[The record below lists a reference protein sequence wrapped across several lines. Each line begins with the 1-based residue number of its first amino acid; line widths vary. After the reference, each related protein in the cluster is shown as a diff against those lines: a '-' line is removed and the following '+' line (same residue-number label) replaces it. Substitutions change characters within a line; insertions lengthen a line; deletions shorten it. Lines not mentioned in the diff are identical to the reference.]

1 MFMRLCGRFR
11 LLNLRGTIG
20 ASRAAPVDT
29 FQQHRQLRGGQTYG
43 SRLCCR
49 PHEAAILQPFGQ
61 QAPAVANPPEHL
73 DPVASSPAEAEDMA
87 AEDIGRASRSA
98 GWCQLV
104 RVTVAGESCKK
115 KKKNKKI

>member
-61 QAPAVANPPEHL
+61 QAHAVATPPEHL
-73 DPVASSPAEAEDMA
+73 DAVASSTAEDEDMA
-87 AEDIGRASRSA
+87 AEGVL
-98 GWCQLV
+98 QQFLV
-104 RVTVAGESCKK
+104 HDGGDRKSTRLNSSK
-115 KKKNKKI
+115 